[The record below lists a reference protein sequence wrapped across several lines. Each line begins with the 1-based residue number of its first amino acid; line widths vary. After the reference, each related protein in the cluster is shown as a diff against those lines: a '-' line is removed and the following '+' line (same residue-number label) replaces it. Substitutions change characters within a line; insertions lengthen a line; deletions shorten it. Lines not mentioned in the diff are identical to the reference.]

1 MMIATLVL
9 PRVVDAKKLNI
20 AIGSSPN
27 NLDPHYATDANSQ
40 DINRLIH
47 LSLVDASRQMKTVC
61 RACDKFE
68 SRIDGKSQIIRLW
81 IKDNLKFQDQT
92 AVLADDIVLSTKN
105 LLAKK
110 DAPIPALF
118 QNLVNAEKVSDKIVD
133 LYFDEY
139 RPENLTNLSLL
150 KIENWKKG
158 NRVAA
163 GEYKLIQK
171 DENEI
176 IIQSALQ
183 TIHFKVVGDETT
195 AALKLL
201 NGEIDLIATTISPR
215 KSFWLST
222 QKEIKTFEVEGS
234 NYVYISPQHRHPD
247 LKKRN
252 VRRALSHLIPREIL
266 AKYKMKDTVA
276 LSQGMYS
283 KAFED
288 LNLPNEPI
296 KYDQEKAKELLLKE
310 GYVFE
315 NGRWKKEDHQLE
327 FTLKVSNKKHI
338 IELAKAIA
346 PYWNK
351 FGIPLKIQS
360 LEWGSFYRDLKQGN
374 YDLAL
379 GQWIG
384 FVGPD
389 QMGFTFL
396 TSSIPPGGANRGF
409 YEDPIFDE
417 LYSSALKETS
427 EPKALEYY
435 RKAYTRLIENEAYIS
450 LWHPKIVWIGRDC
463 IKSIELYPTGNFL
476 ALEAMEHVCHN

>member
-1 MMIATLVL
+1 MLIALMLPQVVGAQVL
-9 PRVVDAKKLNI
+9 NVS
-20 AIGSSPN
+20 IGSSPN
-27 NLDPHYATDANSQ
+27 NMDPHYATDANSQ

-61 RACDKFE
+61 RACEKYE
-68 SRIDGKSQIIRLW
+68 SKMQGKSHVIRFWL
-81 IKDNLKFQDQT
+81 KNNLNFQDQT
-92 AVLADDIVLSTKN
+92 LVRAEDIVLSVKK
-105 LLAKK
+105 LLEKK

-118 QNLVNAEKVSDKIVD
+118 QNLIKGEKISDNIVD
-133 LYFDEY
+133 LYFTEY

-150 KIENWKKG
+150 KIENWKTED
-158 NRVAA
+158 RVPA
-163 GEYKLIQK
+163 GAYRLVKK

-176 IIQSALQ
+176 VIQSQKQ

-215 KSFWLST
+215 KSFWLSA
-222 QKEIKTFEVEGS
+222 QKGIKSFEVEGS

-252 VRRALSHLIPREIL
+252 VRRALSHLIPRKVL
-266 AKYKMKDTVA
+266 AKYKMKDSVA

-288 LNLPNEPI
+288 LNMPLDPVEYNE
-296 KYDQEKAKELLLKE
+296 EMAKKLLEKE
-310 GYVFE
+310 GYILE
-315 NGRWKKEDHQLE
+315 NGQWRNEDHRLE

-409 YEDPIFDE
+409 YEDTVFDE
-417 LYSSALKETS
+417 LYLLALKETS
-427 EPKALEYY
+427 EVKALDYY
-435 RKAYTRLIENEAYIS
+435 KKAYTRLIENEAYIS

-476 ALEAMEHVCHN
+476 ALEVMEHTCHN

>member
-1 MMIATLVL
+1 
-9 PRVVDAKKLNI
+9 
-20 AIGSSPN
+20 
-27 NLDPHYATDANSQ
+27 
-40 DINRLIH
+40 
-47 LSLVDASRQMKTVC
+47 
-61 RACDKFE
+61 
-68 SRIDGKSQIIRLW
+68 
-81 IKDNLKFQDQT
+81 
-92 AVLADDIVLSTKN
+92 
-105 LLAKK
+105 
-110 DAPIPALF
+110 
-118 QNLVNAEKVSDKIVD
+118 
-133 LYFDEY
+133 
-139 RPENLTNLSLL
+139 
-150 KIENWKKG
+150 
-158 NRVAA
+158 
-163 GEYKLIQK
+163 
-171 DENEI
+171 
-176 IIQSALQ
+176 
-183 TIHFKVVGDETT
+183 
-195 AALKLL
+195 
-201 NGEIDLIATTISPR
+201 
-215 KSFWLST
+215 
-222 QKEIKTFEVEGS
+222 
-234 NYVYISPQHRHPD
+234 
-247 LKKRN
+247 
-252 VRRALSHLIPREIL
+252 
-266 AKYKMKDTVA
+266 
-276 LSQGMYS
+276 MYS

-315 NGRWKKEDHQLE
+315 NGRWKNEDHQLE

-409 YEDPIFDE
+409 YEDPIFDD
-417 LYSSALKETS
+417 LYLSALKETS
-427 EPKALEYY
+427 EVKALEYY

-476 ALEAMEHVCHN
+476 ALEAMEHDCHN

>member
-1 MMIATLVL
+1 ML
-9 PRVVDAKKLNI
+9 PRVAWSNVLNI
-20 AIGSSPN
+20 AIGSAPN
-27 NLDPHYATDANSQ
+27 NLDPHFATDANSQ

-61 RACDKFE
+61 IACVKYE
-68 SRIDGKSQIIRLW
+68 SRMDNQNQIIRFWL
-81 IKDNLKFQDQT
+81 IEDLKFQDQSPVT
-92 AVLADDIVLSTKN
+92 ADDVVLSAQKI
-105 LLAKK
+105 LEIK

-118 QNLVNAEKVSDKIVD
+118 KNLIKAKKISQYVVD

-150 KIENWKKG
+150 KIENWKEG
-158 NRVAA
+158 SRVAA
-163 GEYKLIQK
+163 GKYRLIQK
-171 DENEI
+171 SENEI
-176 IIQSALQ
+176 IIKSTKQ
-183 TIHFKVVGDETT
+183 TINFKVVGDETT
-195 AALKLL
+195 AALKII

-215 KSFWLST
+215 KSYWLST

-252 VRRALSHLIPREIL
+252 VRRALSHLIPKKNL
-266 AKYKMKDTVA
+266 AKYKMKNTVA
-276 LSQGMYS
+276 ISQGMFS

-288 LNLPNEPI
+288 LNLAIEPVS
-296 KYDQEKAKELLLKE
+296 YDTDQAKELLMSE
-310 GYVFE
+310 GYVYKDGKWR
-315 NGRWKKEDHQLE
+315 NKDGVLN

-338 IELAKAIA
+338 IELAKAIT
-346 PYWNK
+346 PYFEK
-351 FGIPLKIQS
+351 FGIPLKVQS

-396 TSSIPPGGANRGF
+396 TSSIPPSGANRGF
-409 YEDPIFDE
+409 YEDPVFDN
-417 LYSSALKETS
+417 LYLSAIKQTS
-427 EPKALEYY
+427 PGKAFDLY
-435 RKAYTRLIENEAYIS
+435 RKAYKRLIDNEAYIS
-450 LWHPKIVWIGRDC
+450 LWHPKIIWIGANC
-463 IKSIELYPTGNFL
+463 IKKLDLYPTGNFL
-476 ALEAMEHVCHN
+476 ALEEMEHDCHK